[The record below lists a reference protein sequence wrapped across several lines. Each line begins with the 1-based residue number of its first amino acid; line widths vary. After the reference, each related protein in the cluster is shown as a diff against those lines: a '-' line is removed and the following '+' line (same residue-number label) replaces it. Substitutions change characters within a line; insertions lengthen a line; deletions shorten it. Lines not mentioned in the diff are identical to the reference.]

1 MPDGPSTRSGG
12 ATASVPP
19 PMDTW
24 KAQYGGLEASD
35 IKRLKDLEQENRT
48 LKWLYAD
55 MALANTALKDVIAKK
70 LCGLLRD
77 GRSCPTWSHRAAF
90 RFSGPARPPD

>member
-1 MPDGPSTRSGG
+1 
-12 ATASVPP
+12 
-19 PMDTW
+19 MDTW

-35 IKRLKDLEQENRT
+35 IKRLKDLEHENRT
-48 LKWLYAD
+48 
-55 MALANTALKDVIAKK
+55 LKDVIAKK

-90 RFSGPARPPD
+90 RFSGPARLPD